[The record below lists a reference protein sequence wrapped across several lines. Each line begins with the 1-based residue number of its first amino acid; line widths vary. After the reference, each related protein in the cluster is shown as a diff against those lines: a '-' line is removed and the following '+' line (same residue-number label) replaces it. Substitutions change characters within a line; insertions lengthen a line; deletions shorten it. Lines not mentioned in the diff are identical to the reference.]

1 MVNKKRAF
9 RSSVQAVN
17 LVTLTRPASAATE
30 QFQKIRE
37 NIKFALAGQPQMKLL
52 AVTSAS
58 PQAGKSTVAANL
70 AVTFANNGKQVLL
83 VGADLR
89 KPTVYN
95 TFNLN
100 NQIGLSTVLTTHQ
113 TVNEVVQETEIANLS
128 VLTSGPRFQNPAEL
142 LASDR
147 MHQVLNEMRHI
158 YDVIILDLPSL
169 LEISD
174 ARIMSAAA
182 DGTILV
188 IRDNLSLK
196 SDVRQAKEILKFIK
210 ANVLGVVYNED
221 STIFEKYNYYL
232 KR

>member
-1 MVNKKRAF
+1 MVNRKRAF
-9 RSSVQAVN
+9 HSSMQVVN
-17 LVTLTRPASAATE
+17 LVTLTRPDSAATE

-37 NIKFALAGQPQMKLL
+37 NIKFAFAGQPSMKVI

-70 AVTFANNGKQVLL
+70 AVTFANSGKQVLL

-100 NQIGLSTVLTTHQ
+100 NQLGLTTVLTTHQ
-113 TVNEVVQETEIANLS
+113 TVNEVVQQTEVTNLS
-128 VLTSGPRFQNPAEL
+128 VLTSGPRFQNPVGL

-147 MHQVLNEMRHI
+147 MRQVLNEMRHI

-169 LEISD
+169 LEVSD
-174 ARIMSAAA
+174 AQIMSALA

-188 IRDNLSLK
+188 IRDNFSLK
-196 SDVRQAKEILKFIK
+196 SDARQAKETLKFIK
-210 ANVLGVVYNED
+210 ANVLGVVYNGGN
-221 STIFEKYNYYL
+221 IARKKHNYYL
-232 KR
+232 NR